1 MLDSVSRGRS
11 PSPGLSEIRSG
22 NGLTAIGT
30 PAVTS
35 GTDTQVFQLDHRLT
49 WLRGRHAWKT
59 GATWQHYRMQRYF
72 SGNNGVLGQIGFDG
86 SFTGVPFGDCLLDLV
101 SVKGRGSLAEP
112 WTHLQHRVAV
122 YGADNV
128 KVTGALTATIGL
140 RWAFSSPLVETDDRQ
155 ANVSLTNGQ
164 PLLAGRDGN
173 SRALY
178 EPFYGG
184 WEPRVGLA
192 YRPHER
198 WVVRGAYGITQSM
211 EGTGANLRLTLNP
224 PFFFESEAR
233 YDRTSGAGTGRD
245 RDSTGCAPSMRS
257 PGKCAR
263 GIPSCARS
271 SPNSGTCSW
280 RPWSARARRWRSDPR
295 PATCSNTPSFGPPV
309 ANIQSQNFGTITST
323 VNNPRLVQIVAKYQ
337 F

>member
-233 YDRTSGAGTGRD
+233 YDRTSGAGTVATGIRRAAHPRCALRASARVGSRAAPAVRPTVERVRGGRGRLARVDGD
-245 RDSTGCAPSMRS
+245 RIRGLQRAQILPASAPRLPTSKARTSAPS
-257 PGKCAR
+257 
-263 GIPSCARS
+263 
-271 SPNSGTCSW
+271 
-280 RPWSARARRWRSDPR
+280 RAR
-295 PATCSNTPSFGPPV
+295 
-309 ANIQSQNFGTITST
+309 
-323 VNNPRLVQIVAKYQ
+323 
-337 F
+337 